1 MSWKWSQWGMM
12 VPVALVE
19 REHDLKLLSNL
30 LTATFKGH
38 GKIGLVSGAVA
49 SGKTELLRSFAD
61 QCADEGALLLN
72 ATATRADRT
81 LPFAVLRQLL
91 DCLPAHAGPVA
102 EIIGSG
108 VASEVPRTAAAT
120 LLELSERAPLV
131 VVVDDVHHADEPSM
145 DCLMRLVNRLRSS
158 RILLVLAES
167 SGDWSVH
174 PAFRIELVRQ
184 TQFHRIRLAPL
195 TVDGVSEM
203 CSQHLGQDTEHRA
216 AEAHRMTGGN
226 RLLVRA
232 LIEDHAESG
241 ELPGRAGCS
250 SLGESF
256 RQAVLTCLRRSG
268 PDELE
273 AARGMAVL
281 DATGSTHRIAEFLG
295 HGQEALRRSLQSLQ
309 TLGIIHDGRFRHRLT
324 RAAVYDDLAPQ
335 MLAELHT
342 RAAQLLSDGGGSVTD
357 VADHLVAAK
366 QVGADWAIAVLQRA
380 AEESLAADDEE
391 PAIRYIEFALS
402 VCEGERQ
409 RAQLRMM
416 LVQIKWRSD
425 PEGAV
430 RHLTPLFQ
438 AQRDGH
444 LDVEQTAYLL
454 RVLMWHGRIQE
465 ARELITHLSR
475 ITPSANETP
484 NAVLAGVHNLLRHAY
499 PQFIPDR
506 SGVENHLFDNAT
518 TPPGQQAQAS
528 AVLSSVL
535 GQTAGGDERCIRV
548 AEQILQSSQLS
559 DTMLESVC
567 SALQTL
573 IYAEQP
579 LLAGRWCDALLTEAG
594 SRGVVTWQAAL
605 SGLRAEIALR
615 EGDLVQ
621 AERYALKALTMIGVA
636 GWGVAVG
643 ATLGTLLEAVTA
655 RGDFESARKY
665 LRETVPAAMFQTRY
679 GLTYLRARGHYYLA
693 TDRLQAALADFSYCG
708 ELMRSW
714 QLDSPTFVP
723 WRTDAAQVLLRL
735 GDHEQAR
742 DLTKEQMA
750 QIGSRASRTYGAS
763 LRVLAGTA
771 SHRGRLSLLKESV
784 EILQASGDR
793 LTLTQA
799 LFDLSCAHEGMGE
812 FGKAQMISRRAG
824 RLAKEGGMQRMQDPA
839 LARPEEP
846 MMLHSA
852 QNDSWSR
859 PVDETTSAADV
870 LTLSERRVAALASLG
885 YTNREISCKLHI
897 TVSTVEQHLTKVF
910 RKLRVKRRTD
920 LPVELEYHVANPAC

>member
-1 MSWKWSQWGMM
+1 M
-12 VPVALVE
+12 ALVE
-19 REHDLKLLSNL
+19 RERELQLLQNL
-30 LTATFKGH
+30 LNTTFKGH
-38 GKIGLVSGAVA
+38 GKIGLVSGPVA

-61 QCADEGALLLN
+61 LCADEGALLLN
-72 ATATRADRT
+72 ATATRTDRSV
-81 LPFAVLRQLL
+81 PFAVLRQLL
-91 DCLPAHAGPVA
+91 DCLPEQAGPVTELIA
-102 EIIGSG
+102 TGT
-108 VASEVPRTAAAT
+108 ASEISRTAVAT
-120 LLELSERAPLV
+120 LLDLAGQAPLV
-131 VVVDDVHHADEPSM
+131 VVVDDVHHSDEPSM
-145 DCLMRLVNRLRSS
+145 DCVMRLVNRLRSS

-195 TVDGVSEM
+195 TADGVSEM
-203 CSQHLGQDTEHRA
+203 CSQHLGQSA
-216 AEAHRMTGGN
+216 AHHAPEAHQMTGGN

-232 LIEDHAESG
+232 LIEDHADSG
-241 ELPGRAGCS
+241 ELPGRAGGS
-250 SLGESF
+250 SIGESF

-273 AARGMAVL
+273 AARGLAVL
-281 DATGSTHRIAEFLG
+281 DATGSTNRIAELLG
-295 HGQEALRRSLQSLQ
+295 RGPEALRRVLQSLQ

-324 RAAVYDDLAPQ
+324 RAAVYDDLAPH

-366 QVGADWAIAVLQRA
+366 HVSADWAIAVLQRA

-402 VCEGERQ
+402 VCTEERQ
-409 RAQLRMM
+409 RALLRML
-416 LVQIKWRSD
+416 LVRTKWRSD
-425 PEGAV
+425 PTGAA
-430 RHLTPLFQ
+430 RHLSPLLQ
-438 AQRDGH
+438 AQREGY

-454 RVLMWHGRIQE
+454 RVLMWHGRIQDGK
-465 ARELITHLSR
+465 ELITYLSR
-475 ITPSANETP
+475 IRPSANEAP
-484 NAVLAGVHNLLRHAY
+484 SAVLTGARNLLRHAY
-499 PQFIPDR
+499 PQFIPHG
-506 SGVENHLFDNAT
+506 SGESDHLFDSAT

-535 GQTAGGDERCIRV
+535 GESTGGDERCIRV
-548 AEQILQSSQLS
+548 AEQILQSTQLS
-559 DTMLESVC
+559 DTTLESVC

-579 LLAGRWCDALLTEAG
+579 LLAGRWCDTLLAEAG
-594 SRGVVTWQAAL
+594 SRGVVTWQAVL

-621 AERYALKALTMIGVA
+621 AERCAVGALTLIGVE
-636 GWGVAVG
+636 GWGVGVG
-643 ATLGTLLEAVTA
+643 ATLGTLVQAVTA
-655 RGDFESARKY
+655 RGDFDNAHKY
-665 LRETVPAAMFQTRY
+665 LREPVPAAMFQTRY
-679 GLTYLRARGHYYLA
+679 GLTYLRARGRYYLA

-708 ELMRSW
+708 ELMTLW
-714 QLDSPTFVP
+714 QLDSPAFVP
-723 WRTDAAQVLLRL
+723 WRTDSAEVLLRL

-742 DLTKEQMA
+742 ALTKEQMSH
-750 QIGSRASRTYGAS
+750 IGSRTSRTYGAS

-784 EILQASGDR
+784 EVLQACGDR

-799 LFDLSCAHEGMGE
+799 LFDLSCAHESMGE

-824 RLAKEGGMQRMQDPA
+824 RLARESGVQRVQDPA
-839 LARPEEP
+839 LTRPEEP
-846 MMLHSA
+846 IVLHPA
-852 QNDSWSR
+852 QADTWSR
-859 PVDETTSAADV
+859 PVDEAASAADV

-885 YTNREISCKLHI
+885 YTNREISRKLHI

-920 LPVELEYHVANPAC
+920 LPVELEFDVTSPAC